1 MKIPY
6 GESDFRKIRTGD
18 YLYIDKT
25 RYIQELEEQGSFN
38 ILLRPRRFGKSL
50 FLSTLRHYYDISCK
64 DDFEILF
71 GGLSAG
77 KNPTPL
83 RNSYQV
89 LAFDFNGIETDSK
102 ESILEGFSN
111 RVAAELQ
118 EFLVRY
124 GYSQEDI
131 QTVAEQNFSPSVQLD
146 SFFTVTRKAELYILI
161 DGYDYFV
168 NPLPGQDLSTFIKT
182 VSGSI
187 NGIRPFYETIKSA
200 TCSGN
205 VKKIFITGVTSVSLD
220 SMTSG
225 FNICSHLS
233 SDKAFHQAMGFTVEE
248 TAKLVQPV
256 AAAYGSDPQQVLE
269 TISDC
274 YSGYQFSSQAE
285 EKVFSPEMILH
296 FLRNFQAECAAPA
309 HMLDEHAVSAYSGQ
323 IRTLFSLGDRDE
335 NFRLLKGL
343 IVDGK
348 ITGRH
353 KRMLDLD
360 VNKSFERDDFI
371 SLLLHMG
378 LVTICGSILDQ
389 LYYKVPNYVLQRLYS
404 DYFKMELEQRA

>member
-6 GESDFRKIRTGD
+6 GESNFKKIRTGN

-25 RYIQELEEQGSFN
+25 RYIQVLEEQGSFN

-50 FLSTLRHYYDISCK
+50 FLSTLQYYYDISSK

-71 GGLSAG
+71 GELSAG

-89 LAFDFNGIETDSK
+89 LAFDFSGLEADSK
-102 ESILEGFSN
+102 EAILEGFSN
-111 RVAAELQ
+111 RVATELQ
-118 EFLVRY
+118 KFLIRY

-131 QTVAEQNFSPSVQLD
+131 QTVAEQNFSPAAQLD
-146 SFFTVTRKAELYILI
+146 TFFTVTRKAELYILI

-168 NPLPGQDLSTFIKT
+168 NPLPGQELNAFIKT

-200 TCSGN
+200 TCWGN

-233 SDKAFHQAMGFTVEE
+233 SQKAFHQAMGFTVEE
-248 TAKLVQPV
+248 TAKLVHPV
-256 AAAYGSDPQQVLE
+256 AAACGSDPQQILE
-269 TISDC
+269 TIHDW
-274 YSGYQFSSQAE
+274 YSGYQFSSDAG
-285 EKVFSPEMILH
+285 KKIFHPEMILH
-296 FLRNFQAECAAPA
+296 FLKNFQEKCAAPA
-309 HMLDEHAVSAYSGQ
+309 HMLDENTASAYSRQ
-323 IRTLFSLGDRDE
+323 IRTLFSLGDRDK
-335 NFRLLKGL
+335 NFRLLEDL

-360 VNKSFERDDFI
+360 VNKSFERNDFI

-389 LYYKVPNYVLQRLYS
+389 LYYKVPNDVLQKLYS
-404 DYFKMELEQRA
+404 DYFRMELERRA

>member
-6 GESDFRKIRTGD
+6 GESDFRKIRTD
-18 YLYIDKT
+18 NYLYIDKT
-25 RYIQELEEQGSFN
+25 AYIRQLEEQGSFN

-50 FLSTLRHYYDISCK
+50 FLSALQYYYDIHSK
-64 DDFEILF
+64 DEFEVLF
-71 GGLSAG
+71 GGLNAG
-77 KNPTPL
+77 DNPTPQ
-83 RNSYQV
+83 RSSYQV
-89 LAFDFNGIETDSK
+89 LVFDFSDLETNSK
-102 ESILEGFSN
+102 EAILEGFSN

-118 EFLVRY
+118 KFLIRY

-131 QTVAEQNFSPSVQLD
+131 QTVAEQNFSPAAQLG
-146 SFFTVTRKAELYILI
+146 SFFTVTEEAKLYILI
-161 DGYDYFV
+161 DGYDYFFI
-168 NPLPGQDLSTFIKT
+168 PLPGQELNAFIKI

-200 TCSGN
+200 TCWGN

-233 SDKAFHQAMGFTVEE
+233 SKKAFHQAMGFTAEE

-256 AAAYGSDPQQVLE
+256 AAACGSDPQQLLE
-269 TISDC
+269 TIHDW
-274 YSGYQFSSQAE
+274 YSGYQFSSDAKE
-285 EKVFSPEMILH
+285 NIFHPEMVLH
-296 FLRNFQAECAAPA
+296 FLKNFQEKCAAPE
-309 HMLDEHAVSAYSGQ
+309 HMLNECAVSAYSGQ

-335 NFRLLKGL
+335 NFRLLKDL
-343 IVDGK
+343 IVNSK

-353 KRMLDLD
+353 KSMLDLYAE
-360 VNKSFERDDFI
+360 KPFERSDFI

-378 LVTICGSILDQ
+378 LVTICGSILDR
-389 LYYKVPNYVLQRLYS
+389 LHYKVPNYVLQRLYS
-404 DYFKMELEQRA
+404 DYFRMELERWA